1 MIPLHDRTC
10 VKRPAFVKS
19 NVFSLHTRER
29 GKRMKGWAERGWI
42 VLVLEK
48 NLAGSN
54 YYCPLPASPCALR
67 AYLSLAGYTLD
78 KQRP

>member
-1 MIPLHDRTC
+1 
-10 VKRPAFVKS
+10 
-19 NVFSLHTRER
+19 
-29 GKRMKGWAERGWI
+29 MKGWAERGWI

-48 NLAGSN
+48 NLACSN